1 MKQYKIGVV
10 GVGAV
15 GTEIVRILRQRR
27 FPTDEI
33 RILARSART
42 EVIDGESYAVHAT
55 TAEAFEGLDFALFAG
70 TEGSKGASQTFGWD
84 AVKRG
89 VVVIDNG
96 DDFRMD
102 DRVPLVVPEVNPEA
116 LRNHQGFIAN
126 PNCSTIIALM
136 ALAPLHR
143 HVPIRRVVAATYQ
156 SVSGTGKAAVDELDA
171 QARAYATGKPAAA
184 PSVYPHPIA
193 FNLLPHIG
201 GLKPEAP
208 GYTSEEVKLLNE
220 SRKILGA
227 PNLKVSST
235 CVRVP
240 VFQAHAEALFIEFE
254 QPVDPATAR
263 GWLDAAEGVRVID
276 DLAQAQYPMPRLAEG
291 KDEVLVGR
299 IRRDACLDNGLALFV
314 VGDNIRKGA
323 ALNAVQIVETLV
335 RQANA

>member
-1 MKQYKIGVV
+1 MKQYKV
-10 GVGAV
+10 GIVGIGAV
-15 GTEIVRILRQRR
+15 GGEIVKILRQRR
-27 FPTDEI
+27 FPAEEI

-42 EVIDGESYAVHAT
+42 EVIEGESFEVQAT
-55 TAEAFEGLDFALFAG
+55 TADAFDGLDFALFAG
-70 TEGSKGASQTFGWD
+70 TEGSKGASQQFGWD

-89 VVVIDNG
+89 VTVIDNG

-102 DRVPLVVPEVNPEA
+102 DRVPLVIPEVNGDE
-116 LRNHQGFIAN
+116 LQNHNGFIAN

-143 HVPIRRVVAATYQ
+143 KVPIRRVLAATYQ
-156 SVSGTGKAAVDELDA
+156 SVSGTGRSAVEELDA
-171 QARAYATGKPAAA
+171 QVRAYPGTPSEA
-184 PSVYPHPIA
+184 PHVYPHRIA

-201 GLKPEAP
+201 GLKDETP

-227 PNLKVSST
+227 PDLKVSST

-254 QPVDPATAR
+254 KPVDSADARAWLETAP
-263 GWLDAAEGVRVID
+263 GVRVID
-276 DLAQAQYPMPRLAEG
+276 DVEQAQYPMPSLAEG
-291 KDEVLVGR
+291 HDDVLVGR
-299 IRRDACLDNGLALFV
+299 IRRDTCLDNGLALFV

-323 ALNAVQIVETLV
+323 ALNAVQIAETLI
-335 RQANA
+335 RFKQG